1 MQRPR
6 LTRPDGGYTSGMNEL
21 TDTTPAPRPAF
32 PAQEQ
37 QPPGLTGQMRPRP
50 DHGEDTY
57 EGHGLLIGRRALIT
71 GGDSG
76 IGRAVAIAFAREGA
90 DVAIGHLPE
99 EEPDAR
105 ETAALVEQAGAK
117 ALTIAADLTD
127 VDACRSLVGTAVAG
141 LGGLD
146 ILVNNAGF
154 HFTRDGAGT
163 LEGLEPELVE
173 RVLQTNLAAVLWL
186 CQAALAYLGEG
197 SSIINTSSIQAYEP
211 SAQLLDYAA
220 TKAAVNSITVNLAE
234 QLGPRGIRVNAVAP
248 GPIWTPLQPATRNAE
263 EVAKF
268 GSDTPLGRAGQPA
281 EVAPAFVFLASQRTG
296 SYVSGSILGV
306 TGGKATF

>member
-1 MQRPR
+1 MSAHDDSGQ
-6 LTRPDGGYTSGMNEL
+6 GGN
-21 TDTTPAPRPAF
+21 AF

-37 QPPGLTGQMRPRP
+37 QPPGLTSEMTPRP
-50 DHGEDTY
+50 DHGEDSYQGT
-57 EGHGLLIGRRALIT
+57 GKLAGRRALIT

-90 DVAIGHLPE
+90 DVAISYLPQE
-99 EEPDAR
+99 QSDADD
-105 ETAALVEQAGAK
+105 TLSWIDKAGVRG
-117 ALTIAADLTD
+117 IGIPGDLTD
-127 VDACRSLVGTAVAG
+127 VETCRRVVSEAVAA

-154 HFTRDGAGT
+154 HFSRDEAGT
-163 LEGLEPELVE
+163 LEGLTPELVD
-173 RVLQTNLAAVLWL
+173 RVLRTNFSATLWMS
-186 CQAALAYLGEG
+186 QAALPHLGQRTT
-197 SSIINTSSIQAYEP
+197 IINTSSIQAYEP
-211 SAQLLDYAA
+211 SGSLLDYAA
-220 TKAAVNSITVNLAE
+220 TKAAINSITVNLAE

-248 GPIWTPLQPATRNAE
+248 GPIWTPLQPATRDGD

-268 GSDTPLGRAGQPA
+268 GSETPLGRAGQPA
-281 EVAPAFVFLASQRTG
+281 ELAHAYVFLASEETA

>member
-1 MQRPR
+1 MTETAQSPS
-6 LTRPDGGYTSGMNEL
+6 SGDQNK
-21 TDTTPAPRPAF
+21 DF

-37 QPPGLTGQMRPRP
+37 QPPGLTSRMDPRP
-50 DHGEDTY
+50 DHGEDSY
-57 EGHGLLIGRRALIT
+57 VGHGLLRGRHALIT

-90 DVAIGHLPE
+90 DVAICYLPE
-99 EEPDAR
+99 EQPDADA
-105 ETAALVEQAGAK
+105 TAALIGQAGAR
-117 ALTIAADLTD
+117 AVTIAEDLTD
-127 VDACRSLVGTAVAG
+127 VEACRRAVAAAVDG

-154 HFTRDGAGT
+154 HFTKNESGT
-163 LEGLEPELVE
+163 LEGLEPDLVD
-173 RVLQTNLAAVLWL
+173 RVLHTNFAAPLWL
-186 CQAALAYLGEG
+186 SQAALPHLGKG
-197 SSIINTSSIQAYEP
+197 SVIINTSSIQAYEP
-211 SAQLLDYAA
+211 SGHLVDYAA

-234 QLGPRGIRVNAVAP
+234 QLGPKGIRVNAVAP
-248 GPIWTPLQPATRNAE
+248 GPIWTPLQPATRTAE

-268 GSDTPLGRAGQPA
+268 GSDSPLGRAGQPA
-281 EVAPAFVFLASQRTG
+281 EVAPAYVFLASEVTA